1 MSEQDRSLLK
11 PKPPQTVPS
20 TEGAIVEQSLPG
32 TETPSCRAS
41 RAQRPRLESSNVFEA
56 PNILFAAA
64 GLAVFVAAVLPKL
77 LRDMPFSMPMV
88 FLGAGM
94 AAFALI
100 PTLPD
105 PDPIVHS
112 DFVLH
117 LSEVCVIISL
127 MGAGLALDRPVGRK
141 RWSTTW
147 RLLGIAMPLC
157 IIAVTLLGLWF
168 LGLGLGA
175 ALLVASSLA
184 PTDPVLASEVQVGE
198 PADHEE
204 GANKEDEVRFG
215 LTSEAGLN
223 DGLAFPFVYLAIA
236 ISIAGSSPSAWFPEW
251 FGVDVLWRLAVG
263 LLLGFLTGKV
273 LARIFF
279 SARAESLRLSNHSEG
294 FVALAATFLAYGVTE
309 MIEGYGFIAV
319 FVCAVTI
326 RAAEHTHGYHR
337 VLHSYVEQLE
347 RLMTVVILVL
357 LGGAIARGL
366 LEGVGWTEVLVALAL
381 LLVVRPLA
389 GWLGLLGGK
398 TGPRERI
405 ALSFFGIRGI
415 GSLYYLSYALGKGNF
430 GGQAE
435 WLWAFVGL
443 VVALSIVIHGATT
456 SPLMNRLDK
465 LRAKKARAVSGD
477 EGLAPNTPV

>member
-1 MSEQDRSLLK
+1 M
-11 PKPPQTVPS
+11 
-20 TEGAIVEQSLPG
+20 
-32 TETPSCRAS
+32 
-41 RAQRPRLESSNVFEA
+41 FEA
-56 PNILFAAA
+56 PSIVFAAA
-64 GLAVFVAAVLPKL
+64 GLAVFIAAVLPKL
-77 LRDMPFSMPMV
+77 LRNMPFSMPMV

-100 PTLPD
+100 PSLPD
-105 PDPIVHS
+105 PDPLAHQ
-112 DFVLH
+112 DFVVH

-127 MGAGLALDRPVGRK
+127 MGAGLALDRPLGRK
-141 RWSTTW
+141 RWATTW
-147 RLLGIAMPLC
+147 RLLGVAMPLC
-157 IIAVTLLGLWF
+157 IIALTLMGLWF

-175 ALLVASSLA
+175 ALLVAASLA

-198 PADHEE
+198 PADEEE
-204 GANKEDEVRFG
+204 GSDKEDEVRFG

-236 ISIAGSSPSAWFPEW
+236 ISIVGSSPAAWFPQW
-251 FGVDVLWRLAVG
+251 FGVDVLWRLAIG
-263 LLLGFLTGKV
+263 LLLGFLTGRL
-273 LARIFF
+273 LARMFF
-279 SARAESLRLSNHSEG
+279 SARKESLRLSNHSEG
-294 FVALAATFLAYGVTE
+294 FVALAATFLAYGLAE
-309 MIEGYGFIAV
+309 MVEGYGFIAV
-319 FVCAVTI
+319 FVCAVTV

-357 LGGAIARGL
+357 LGGAIARGML
-366 LEGVGWTEVLVALAL
+366 AGIGWTELLVALAFL
-381 LLVVRPLA
+381 LLVRPLA

-415 GSLYYLSYALGKGNF
+415 GSLYYLSYALGKGEF
-430 GGQAE
+430 GGQEE
-435 WLWAFVGL
+435 WLWSFVGL

-456 SPLMNRLDK
+456 SPLMNRLDR
-465 LRAKKARAVSGD
+465 LRAKKARAVAGD

>member
-1 MSEQDRSLLK
+1 M
-11 PKPPQTVPS
+11 
-20 TEGAIVEQSLPG
+20 
-32 TETPSCRAS
+32 
-41 RAQRPRLESSNVFEA
+41 LEATS
-56 PNILFAAA
+56 IIFAAA
-64 GLAVFVAAVLPKL
+64 GVAVFVAAILPKA
-77 LRDMPFSMPMV
+77 LRNAPFSMPMV
-88 FLGAGM
+88 FLGAGI
-94 AAFALI
+94 AAFSLI

-105 PDPIVHS
+105 PDPLQHN
-112 DFVLH
+112 DFTTH
-117 LSEVCVIISL
+117 IAEVCVIISL

-141 RWSTTW
+141 SWSTTW

-157 IIAVTLLGLWF
+157 IIILTLLGMWF

-198 PADHEE
+198 PADQEE
-204 GANKEDEVRFG
+204 ETGQEDEVRFG

-236 ISIAGSSPSAWFPEW
+236 ISIVGSSPSAWFPEW
-251 FGVDVLWRLAVG
+251 FGVDVLWRLTVG
-263 LLLGFLTGKV
+263 LVLGFLTGKV
-273 LARIFF
+273 LAMLFF
-279 SARAESLRLSNHSEG
+279 SARKASLRLSNHSEG
-294 FVALAATFLAYGVTE
+294 FVALAATFLAYGLTE

-326 RAAEHTHGYHR
+326 RAAEHTHGYHKI
-337 VLHSYVEQLE
+337 LHSYVEQLE

-366 LEGVGWTEVLVALAL
+366 LAPVGWAEVLVALAFL
-381 LLVVRPLA
+381 LLVRPVA

-415 GSLYYLSYALGKGNF
+415 GSLYYLAYALGKGEF
-430 GGQAE
+430 SDQAE
-435 WLWAFVGL
+435 WLWGFVGL

-456 SPLMNRLDK
+456 SPLMNRLDR
-465 LRAKKARAVSGD
+465 LRERKAVAETGD

>member
-1 MSEQDRSLLK
+1 M
-11 PKPPQTVPS
+11 
-20 TEGAIVEQSLPG
+20 
-32 TETPSCRAS
+32 
-41 RAQRPRLESSNVFEA
+41 LEATS
-56 PNILFAAA
+56 IIFAAA
-64 GLAVFVAAVLPKL
+64 GVAVFVAAILPKA
-77 LRDMPFSMPMV
+77 LRNAPFSMPMV
-88 FLGAGM
+88 FLGAGI
-94 AAFALI
+94 AAFSLI

-105 PDPIVHS
+105 PDPLQHN
-112 DFVLH
+112 DFTTH
-117 LSEVCVIISL
+117 IAEVCVIISL

-141 RWSTTW
+141 SWSTTW

-157 IIAVTLLGLWF
+157 IIILTLLGMWF

-198 PADHEE
+198 PADQEE
-204 GANKEDEVRFG
+204 ETGQEDEVRFG

-236 ISIAGSSPSAWFPEW
+236 ISIVGSSPSAWFPEW
-251 FGVDVLWRLAVG
+251 FGVDVLWRLTVG
-263 LLLGFLTGKV
+263 LVLGFLTGKV
-273 LARIFF
+273 LAMLFF
-279 SARAESLRLSNHSEG
+279 SARKASLRLSNHSEG
-294 FVALAATFLAYGVTE
+294 FVALAATFLAYGLTE

-326 RAAEHTHGYHR
+326 RAAEHTHGYHKI
-337 VLHSYVEQLE
+337 LHSYVEQLE

-366 LEGVGWTEVLVALAL
+366 LAPVGWAEVLVALAFL
-381 LLVVRPLA
+381 LLVRPVA
-389 GWLGLLGGK
+389 GWVGLLGGK

-415 GSLYYLSYALGKGNF
+415 GSLYYLAYALGKGEF
-430 GGQAE
+430 SDQAE
-435 WLWAFVGL
+435 WLWGFVGL

-456 SPLMNRLDK
+456 SPLMNRLDR
-465 LRAKKARAVSGD
+465 LRERKAVAETGD

>member
-1 MSEQDRSLLK
+1 M
-11 PKPPQTVPS
+11 
-20 TEGAIVEQSLPG
+20 
-32 TETPSCRAS
+32 
-41 RAQRPRLESSNVFEA
+41 FEA
-56 PNILFAAA
+56 PSILFAAA
-64 GLAVFVAAVLPKL
+64 GAAVFVAAILPKI
-77 LRDMPFSMPMV
+77 LRNVPFSMPMV

-94 AAFALI
+94 VAFSLI

-105 PDPIVHS
+105 PDP
-112 DFVLH
+112 VLH
-117 LSEVCVIISL
+117 GDFTTHLAEICVIISL
-127 MGAGLALDRPVGRK
+127 MGAGLAIDRPFGRTN
-141 RWSTTW
+141 WATTW
-147 RLLGIAMPLC
+147 RLLAIAMPVC
-157 IIAVTLLGLWF
+157 IIVLTLLGLWF

-198 PADHEE
+198 PADEPDD
-204 GANKEDEVRFG
+204 ADKEDEVRFG

-236 ISIAGSSPSAWFPEW
+236 ISIVGASPSEWLPAWL
-251 FGVDVLWRLAVG
+251 GIDVVWRLTIG
-263 LLLGFLTGKV
+263 LVLGWGIGKLLAL
-273 LARIFF
+273 LFF
-279 SARAESLRLSNHSEG
+279 SARKESIRLSNHSQG

-347 RLMTVVILVL
+347 RLMTVVILIL

-366 LEGVGWTEVLVALAL
+366 LADVGWPEVLVALAFL
-381 LLVVRPLA
+381 LLVRPLA
-389 GWLGLLGGK
+389 GWVGLLGGK

-415 GSLYYLSYALGKGNF
+415 GSLYYLSYALGKGQF
-430 GGQAE
+430 EGQAE
-435 WLWAFVGL
+435 ELWGIVGL

-456 SPLMNRLDK
+456 SPLMNRLDR
-465 LRAKKARAVSGD
+465 LRERRALAESGD
-477 EGLAPNTPV
+477 EGMAPNTPV

>member
-1 MSEQDRSLLK
+1 
-11 PKPPQTVPS
+11 
-20 TEGAIVEQSLPG
+20 
-32 TETPSCRAS
+32 
-41 RAQRPRLESSNVFEA
+41 VFEA

-64 GLAVFVAAVLPKL
+64 GLAVFTAAVLPKL
-77 LRDMPFSMPMV
+77 LRDMPLSMPMV

-94 AAFALI
+94 GAFALI

-105 PDPIVHS
+105 PDPVAHG

-117 LSEVCVIISL
+117 LSEICVIISL
-127 MGAGLALDRPVGRK
+127 MGAGLALDRPVGRR

-157 IIAVTLLGLWF
+157 IIGLTLLGMWF

-198 PADHEE
+198 PADHD
-204 GANKEDEVRFG
+204 GGTTREDEVRFG

-236 ISIAGSSPSAWFPEW
+236 ISIAGASPSAWFPQW
-251 FGVDVLWRLAVG
+251 FAVDVLWRLAVG

-273 LARIFF
+273 LARLFF

-326 RAAEHTHGYHR
+326 RAAERTNGYHR

-347 RLMTVVILVL
+347 RLLTVVILVL

-366 LEGVGWTEVLVALAL
+366 LEGIGWAEVLVALAF
-381 LLVVRPLA
+381 LLVVRPVA
-389 GWLGLLGGK
+389 GWLGLLRGK

-415 GSLYYLSYALGKGNF
+415 GSLYYLSYALGKGRF
-430 GGQAE
+430 ADQAE

-456 SPLMNRLDK
+456 SPLMNRLDR
-465 LRAKKARAVSGD
+465 LRVKKALAVSGD

>member
-1 MSEQDRSLLK
+1 
-11 PKPPQTVPS
+11 
-20 TEGAIVEQSLPG
+20 
-32 TETPSCRAS
+32 
-41 RAQRPRLESSNVFEA
+41 VFEA

-64 GLAVFVAAVLPKL
+64 GVAVFIAAVLPKL
-77 LRDMPFSMPMV
+77 LRNMPFSMPMV

-105 PDPIVHS
+105 PDPVAHN

-117 LSEVCVIISL
+117 LAEICVIISL
-127 MGAGLALDRPVGRK
+127 MGAGLALDRPVGR
-141 RWSTTW
+141 RTWSTTW
-147 RLLGIAMPLC
+147 RLLGIVMPLC
-157 IIAVTLLGLWF
+157 ILALTLLGLWF

-175 ALLVASSLA
+175 ALLVAASLA

-198 PADHEE
+198 PADDEE
-204 GANKEDEVRFG
+204 ETNQEDEVRFG

-236 ISIAGSSPSAWFPEW
+236 ISIAGASPSVWFPEW
-251 FGVDVLWRLAVG
+251 FGLDLLWRLAAG
-263 LLLGFLTGKV
+263 LLVGFLTGRL
-273 LARIFF
+273 LARLFF
-279 SARAESLRLSNHSEG
+279 SARKESLRLSNHSEG

-309 MIEGYGFIAV
+309 MVEGYGFIAV

-326 RAAEHTHGYHR
+326 RAAERTNGYHR

-347 RLMTVVILVL
+347 RLLTVVILLL
-357 LGGAIARGL
+357 LGGAIARGML
-366 LEGVGWTEVLVALAL
+366 AGVGWSEALVALAF

-415 GSLYYLSYALGKGNF
+415 GSLYYLAYGLSKGQF
-430 GGQAE
+430 GDHAE
-435 WLWAFVGL
+435 WLWSFIGL

-456 SPLMNRLDK
+456 SPLMNRLDR
-465 LRAKKARAVSGD
+465 LREKKARAVSGD
-477 EGLAPNTPV
+477 EGMAPNTPV

>member
-1 MSEQDRSLLK
+1 M
-11 PKPPQTVPS
+11 
-20 TEGAIVEQSLPG
+20 
-32 TETPSCRAS
+32 
-41 RAQRPRLESSNVFEA
+41 FEA
-56 PNILFAAA
+56 PSILFAAA
-64 GLAVFVAAVLPKL
+64 GAAVFVAAILPRVL
-77 LRDMPFSMPMV
+77 RNAPFSMPMV

-94 AAFALI
+94 AAFSLI

-112 DFVLH
+112 DLTLH
-117 LSEVCVIISL
+117 LAEVCVIISL

-141 RWSTTW
+141 SWSTTW

-157 IIAVTLLGLWF
+157 ILALTLMGLWF

-198 PADHEE
+198 PADEE
-204 GANKEDEVRFG
+204 EEAAKEDEVRFG

-236 ISIAGSSPSAWFPEW
+236 ISVVGASPSAWFPEW
-251 FGVDVLWRLAVG
+251 FGVDVLWRLG
-263 LLLGFLTGKV
+263 LGVLFGFGTGKLLGRL
-273 LARIFF
+273 FF
-279 SARAESLRLSNHSEG
+279 SARKESVRLANHSEG
-294 FVALAATFLAYGVTE
+294 FVALAATFLAYGLTE
-309 MIEGYGFIAV
+309 MIEGYGFVAV

-326 RAAEHTHGYHR
+326 RSAEHTHGYHR

-366 LEGVGWTEVLVALAL
+366 LAGIGWAELLVALAFL
-381 LLVVRPLA
+381 LIVRPLA
-389 GWLGLLGGK
+389 GWIGLLGGK
-398 TGPRERI
+398 TGPLERV

-415 GSLYYLSYALGKGNF
+415 GSLYYLAYALGKGQF
-430 GGQAE
+430 TAQAE

-443 VVALSIVIHGATT
+443 VVSMSIVIHGATT
-456 SPLMNRLDK
+456 SPLMNRLDG
-465 LRAKKARAVSGD
+465 LRKRRAVAESGD
-477 EGLAPNTPV
+477 EGRAPTTAV

>member
-1 MSEQDRSLLK
+1 M
-11 PKPPQTVPS
+11 
-20 TEGAIVEQSLPG
+20 
-32 TETPSCRAS
+32 
-41 RAQRPRLESSNVFEA
+41 FEA

-64 GLAVFVAAVLPKL
+64 GLAVFTAAVLPKL

-94 AAFALI
+94 GAFALI

-105 PDPIVHS
+105 PDPVAHG

-127 MGAGLALDRPVGRK
+127 MGAGLALDRPVGR
-141 RWSTTW
+141 RLWSTTW

-157 IIAVTLLGLWF
+157 IIGLTLLGLWF

-198 PADHEE
+198 PADDD
-204 GANKEDEVRFG
+204 GGTNKEDEVRFG

-251 FGVDVLWRLAVG
+251 FGVDVLWRLAIG

-273 LARIFF
+273 LARLFF
-279 SARAESLRLSNHSEG
+279 SARADSLRLSNHSEG

-309 MIEGYGFIAV
+309 LAEGYGFIAV

-326 RAAEHTHGYHR
+326 RAAERTHGYHR
-337 VLHSYVEQLE
+337 ILHSYVEQLE
-347 RLMTVVILVL
+347 RLLTVVILVL

-366 LEGVGWTEVLVALAL
+366 LAGIGWAEVLVALAF

-415 GSLYYLSYALGKGNF
+415 GSLYYLSYALGKGRF
-430 GGQAE
+430 ADQAE

-456 SPLMNRLDK
+456 SPLMNRLDR
-465 LRAKKARAVSGD
+465 LRIKKARAVSGD

>member
-1 MSEQDRSLLK
+1 MFD
-11 PKPPQTVPS
+11 
-20 TEGAIVEQSLPG
+20 A
-32 TETPSCRAS
+32 A
-41 RAQRPRLESSNVFEA
+41 
-56 PNILFAAA
+56 NIIFAAA
-64 GLAVFVAAVLPKL
+64 GAAVFVAAVLPKL
-77 LRDMPFSMPMV
+77 LRNMPLSMPMV

-94 AAFALI
+94 GAFALI
-100 PTLPD
+100 PSLPD
-105 PDPIVHS
+105 PNPVEHS
-112 DFVLH
+112 GFVMH
-117 LSEVCVIISL
+117 LAEICVIISL

-157 IIAVTLLGLWF
+157 IAGLTLLGMWF

-175 ALLVASSLA
+175 ALLVAASLA

-198 PADHEE
+198 PADEEE
-204 GANKEDEVRFG
+204 GVEKEDEVRFG

-236 ISIAGSSPSAWFPEW
+236 ISVAGASPSAWFPEW
-251 FGVDVLWRLAVG
+251 FGVDVVWRLALG
-263 LLLGFLTGKV
+263 LLVGFLTGKL
-273 LARIFF
+273 LANLFF
-279 SARAESLRLSNHSEG
+279 SARRDSLRLSNHSEG
-294 FVALAATFLAYGVTE
+294 FVALAATFLAYGLTQLA
-309 MIEGYGFIAV
+309 EGYGFIAV

-326 RAAEHTHGYHR
+326 RAAERSHGYHR

-347 RLMTVVILVL
+347 RLLTVVILVL

-366 LEGVGWTEVLVALAL
+366 LAGIGPAEVLVALAF

-398 TGPRERI
+398 TGPRERV

-415 GSLYYLSYALGKGNF
+415 GSLYYLAFALGEDHF
-430 GGQAE
+430 SDQAH
-435 WLWAFVGL
+435 WLWSFVGL

-456 SPLMNRLDK
+456 SPLMNRLDR
-465 LRAKKARAVSGD
+465 LREKRALAVSGD